1 MGATTTTAK
10 GGAVQLNADLYCFGC
25 FCFFWSFVTCAE
37 SLRWWFSLFWV
48 YFRNGLREERKVP
61 WDVLWNALAA
71 RRTIRIVNVFDKL
84 TDWIFQMYG
93 CIWGKTNLILDIV
106 APFSVHT
113 RYFRLVSIG
122 CTFSS
127 VKTGGVSNFLDGVS
141 AFGFD
146 LSCLIRSK
154 QISQKM
160 GRVSS
165 NNVILWAI
173 GMIAE

>member
-1 MGATTTTAK
+1 MGVTTTTAK
-10 GGAVQLNADLYCFGC
+10 GGAVQLNADLHCFVC
-25 FCFFWSFVTCAE
+25 FCFSWSFITCAE

-48 YFRNGLREERKVP
+48 YFRNGLRGERKAP
-61 WDVLWNALAA
+61 WDVLWNALSA

-84 TDWIFQMYG
+84 TDWIFQIYG

-113 RYFRLVSIG
+113 RYFRLVSIEN
-122 CTFSS
+122 F
-127 VKTGGVSNFLDGVS
+127 VMNFLDGVS